1 MTINFDGDLRTDSDG
16 EEEEISDVGTVIPCW
31 QNAPRQL

>member
-16 EEEEISDVGTVIPCW
+16 EEEEISDVGTVNPCW